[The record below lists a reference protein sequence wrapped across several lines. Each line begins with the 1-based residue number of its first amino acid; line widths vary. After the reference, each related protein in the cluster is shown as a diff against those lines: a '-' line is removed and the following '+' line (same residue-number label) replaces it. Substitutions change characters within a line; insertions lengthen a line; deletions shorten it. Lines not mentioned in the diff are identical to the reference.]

1 MFNKIIDKLE
11 KTVIA
16 HEIRRIKPNT
26 TRYYRPDGKMYAEK
40 DTLFESQSRYFYDE
54 NGNEVGYVHVRNGK
68 VSTCTR
74 NEYDEEGKLNKIY
87 RRNFT
92 AINNER
98 VLKNECV
105 IIYNPDKSY
114 TVIDNGV
121 KVEYPA
127 DTRTE
132 VKDERGNVIHTSVIY
147 PNEERGSYYTN
158 STFDENNN
166 RLSHE
171 YVATVNNN
179 IIDLHRE
186 FNEYDNK
193 NRCIKHIFYMKHEN
207 RSNESVSLTYYTYD
221 DKNRVIYE
229 REYHN
234 FYYPQTGNQNAV
246 SDSYRRYDEENNAE
260 IHYDDHRTWDY
271 KTYYK
276 TTILPDGRKIEQH
289 WTLPTWIDKVRK
301 FFNAF

>member
-1 MFNKIIDKLE
+1 MFNKIFDKLE

-16 HEIRRIKPNT
+16 HEIRRIKPTT
-26 TRYYRPDGKMYAEK
+26 TRYYRPDGKIYAEN
-40 DTLFESQSRYFYDE
+40 DALFESRSRYFYDE
-54 NGNEVGYVHVRNGK
+54 NGNEVGYVHVRKGK
-68 VSTCTR
+68 VDTCTR
-74 NEYDEEGKLNKIY
+74 YEYDEERKVKKIY

-92 AINNER
+92 KINNER

-105 IIYNPDKSY
+105 TINNPDNSY

-121 KVEYPA
+121 KIEYPA

-147 PNEERGSYYTN
+147 PDEERGSYYTN
-158 STFDENNN
+158 STYDENNN

-171 YVATVNNN
+171 YVVTVHNN
-179 IIDLHRE
+179 ITTLHRE
-186 FNEYDNK
+186 FNEYDDK
-193 NRCIKHIFYMKHEN
+193 NRCIKHIFYMKNEG
-207 RSNESVSLTYYTYD
+207 RSNESVTLTYYTYD

-234 FYYPQTGNQNAV
+234 FYFPHTGNQNAV
-246 SDSYRRYDEENNAE
+246 SDSYRWYDEENNAE
-260 IHYDDHRTWDY
+260 IHYDMHSTWDY
-271 KTYYK
+271 KSYYK

>member
-26 TRYYRPDGKMYAEK
+26 IRYYRPDGKMYVDK
-40 DTLFESQSRYFYDE
+40 DTFFKSQSRYFYDE
-54 NGNEVGYVHVRNGK
+54 NGNEVGYVHVRKGK
-68 VSTCTR
+68 VSSCAR
-74 NEYDEEGKLNKIY
+74 NEYDEEGKLKKVY

-92 AINNER
+92 VINNVR

-114 TVIDNGV
+114 TIIDNGV
-121 KVEYPA
+121 KVVYPA

-132 VKDERGNVIHTSVIY
+132 VKDERGNVIHSSVIY
-147 PNEERGSYYTN
+147 PDEERGSYYTN

-171 YVATVNNN
+171 YVVSVHNN
-179 IIDLHRE
+179 ITELHRE
-186 FNEYDNK
+186 FNEYDSK
-193 NRCIKHIFYMKHEN
+193 NRCIKHVFYMKHEN
-207 RSNESVSLTYYTYD
+207 RSDESVSLTYYTYD

-234 FYYPQTGNQNAV
+234 FYHSHTGNQNYV
-246 SDSYRRYDEENNAE
+246 SDSYRQYDEENNAE
-260 IHYDDHRTWDY
+260 IHYDDHRIWDY

-276 TTILPDGRKIEQH
+276 TTILPDGRKIEQR
-289 WTLPTWIDKVRK
+289 WVLPTWIDKVRK

>member
-1 MFNKIIDKLE
+1 MFNKIFDKLE

-16 HEIRRIKPNT
+16 HEIRRIKPTT
-26 TRYYRPDGKMYAEK
+26 TRYYRPDGKIYAEN
-40 DTLFESQSRYFYDE
+40 DALFESRSRYFYDE
-54 NGNEVGYVHVRNGK
+54 NGNEVGYVHVRKGK
-68 VSTCTR
+68 VDTCTR
-74 NEYDEEGKLNKIY
+74 YEYDEEGKVKKIY

-92 AINNER
+92 KINNER

-105 IIYNPDKSY
+105 TINNPDNSY

-121 KVEYPA
+121 KIEYPA

-132 VKDERGNVIHTSVIY
+132 VKDEHGNVIHTSVIY
-147 PNEERGSYYTN
+147 PDEEQGSYYTN
-158 STFDENNN
+158 STYDENNN

-171 YVATVNNN
+171 YVETVHNN
-179 IIDLHRE
+179 ITTLHRE
-186 FNEYDNK
+186 FNEYDDK
-193 NRCIKHIFYMKHEN
+193 NRCIKHIFYMKNED
-207 RSNESVSLTYYTYD
+207 RSNESVTLTYYTYD
-221 DKNRVIYE
+221 AKNRVIYE

-234 FYYPQTGNQNAV
+234 FYFPHTGNQNAV
-246 SDSYRRYDEENNAE
+246 SDSYRWYDEENNAE
-260 IHYDDHRTWDY
+260 IHYDMHSTWDY
-271 KTYYK
+271 KSYYK

>member
-16 HEIRRIKPNT
+16 HEIRRIKSNT

-40 DTLFESQSRYFYDE
+40 DNLFKSQSRYFYDE
-54 NGNEVGYVHVRNGK
+54 NGNEVGYVHVREGK
-68 VSTCTR
+68 VNDCIR
-74 NEYDEEGKLNKIY
+74 YEYDEEGKVKKTY

-92 AINNER
+92 VINNVR
-98 VLKNECV
+98 VLKNECA

-121 KVEYPA
+121 KVEYQA
-127 DTRTE
+127 DTSTE
-132 VKDERGNVIHTSVIY
+132 VKDERGNVIHTSFIY
-147 PNEERGSYYTN
+147 SDKERGSYYTN

-166 RLSHE
+166 MLSHE
-171 YVATVNNN
+171 YVGTVHNN
-179 IIDLHRE
+179 ITKLQRE
-186 FNEYDNK
+186 FNEYDSK
-193 NRCIKHIFYMKHEN
+193 NRRIKHIFYMKHEN
-207 RSNESVSLTYYTYD
+207 RSDESVTLTYYTYD

-234 FYYPQTGNQNAV
+234 FYYPNTGNQNYV
-246 SDSYRRYDEENNAE
+246 SDSYHQYDEENNAE
-260 IHYDDHRTWDY
+260 IHYDDHGTWDY

-276 TTILPDGRKIEQH
+276 TTVLHDGRKIEQR